1 VTAILKKPAPGFQRG
16 ETRTRFALADNEG
29 HLHKLREFKTGE
41 FLGFM
46 DAAETYLV
54 YSKREVDLPISVRFT
69 VIVQWPLWVTSGSPA
84 WA

>member
-1 VTAILKKPAPGFQRG
+1 M
-16 ETRTRFALADNEG
+16 
-29 HLHKLREFKTGE
+29 REFKTGE

-69 VIVQWPLWVTSGSPA
+69 VIVQWPLWVNNGSPA
-84 WA
+84 GASECPLLEVKRKSI